1 MALKIEARDVSVYF
15 GNAQILHNVNL
26 GIEEKTVTAIIG
38 PSGCGKTTFLRT
50 LNRLNDLSPDFRM
63 EGEILLGGETSTRWI
78 PLF

>member
-26 GIEEKTVTAIIG
+26 GIEEKSSNCHHR

-50 LNRLNDLSPDFRM
+50 LNRFKRPISGL
-63 EGEILLGGETSTRWI
+63 
-78 PLF
+78 

>member
-26 GIEEKTVTAIIG
+26 GIEEKAVTAIIG

-50 LNRLNDLSPDFRM
+50 LN
-63 EGEILLGGETSTRWI
+63 
-78 PLF
+78 

>member
-38 PSGCGKTTFLRT
+38 PQDAGKPRSLEH
-50 LNRLNDLSPDFRM
+50 LI
-63 EGEILLGGETSTRWI
+63 G
-78 PLF
+78 